1 MKLLRGEFSLS
12 FSAPTHT
19 IFVCGSLTDE
29 QPLQDPTTTAMPTT
43 ECGVDQQSIGD
54 ESTIDTDDDD
64 GGNKDADD

>member
-1 MKLLRGEFSLS
+1 MHK
-12 FSAPTHT
+12 